1 MSLHVIITWL
11 IAISLYPV
19 LLVLYI
25 VGADSFDMEQ
35 ITFLFGLFFYT
46 LVFALPSLVLSL
58 LVMMPI
64 AKAPATNSS
73 KLIIWCVAAMLTVV
87 VNFYLIFYFILKEDI
102 FRSTSIE
109 LILPALLA
117 VSITILIRYK
127 YFFAALSKLESDNN
141 LLNEKES
148 EL

>member
-25 VGADSFDMEQ
+25 GRLYSFSAEDFA
-35 ITFLFGLFFYT
+35 FLFGLFFYT

-102 FRSTSIE
+102 FRSASIE

-127 YFFAALSKLESDNN
+127 YFFTALSKLES
-141 LLNEKES
+141 EKNAVTEI
-148 EL
+148 EAEV